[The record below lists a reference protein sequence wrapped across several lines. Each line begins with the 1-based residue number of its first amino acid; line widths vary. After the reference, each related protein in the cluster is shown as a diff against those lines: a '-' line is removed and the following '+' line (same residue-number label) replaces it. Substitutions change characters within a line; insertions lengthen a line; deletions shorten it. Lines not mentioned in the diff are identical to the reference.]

1 MVRVPEPVWL
11 EEGVDAAVPDIE
23 LDPELVP
30 VNVCVDVCVEEELP
44 VSV

>member
-1 MVRVPEPVWL
+1 M
-11 EEGVDAAVPDIE
+11 EEGVNVAVPDPE
-23 LDPELVP
+23 LDPEPVP